1 MVKREAGRVHRVIVE
16 WSTNTLQIV
25 QMVRKVF
32 RMKLL
37 KTTQE
42 ITSGSC
48 SELEQWES
56 DVSSSGHGDQRLP
69 SNRAVTFEYRTG
81 LQEQENTN
89 GNHADNGGDIS
100 MDSERIRRSGKASQE
115 TSPRKQMAGVSII
128 TCLVCDWTPSMIHD
142 ANRMRDEVSSHV
154 RLHIREESNK
164 LPNRGD
170 SFFGDKRLLSCMDFS
185 LEEYFEKEHLT
196 DLSGTINSRIMER
209 VYGDLLAKRKTEEGS
224 VC

>member
-1 MVKREAGRVHRVIVE
+1 MEHKYSPNCPNGEEG
-16 WSTNTLQIV
+16 LQNE
-25 QMVRKVF
+25 
-32 RMKLL
+32 
-37 KTTQE
+37 TTE
-42 ITSGSC
+42 NDSGNN
-48 SELEQWES
+48 EN
-56 DVSSSGHGDQRLP
+56 SSSGNPTSAVVDMETNVSQATEP
-69 SNRAVTFEYRTG
+69 SHSNTA
-81 LQEQENTN
+81 QEQENTN
-89 GNHADNGGDIS
+89 GNNADNEGDIS

-115 TSPRKQMAGVSII
+115 TSPPRKQMAGVSII

-209 VYGDLLAKRKTEEGS
+209 VYGDLPCQGQLTFW
-224 VC
+224 